1 MSTLNVQ
8 IFITTLM
15 SHPCR
20 GMSSMSPSTWKT
32 LDNTLDPGKEKE
44 KKEEGDAGAK
54 ENERERESHIIERQ
68 KTAMTVQTHSPTTRT
83 RREDV
88 PGPKSSL
95 PAAHYSASLVS
106 SLLAASSLLT
116 NLPREAPR
124 LLVRQRSDKCEAT
137 TARPTAPPPS
147 YVHASANPPP

>member
-54 ENERERESHIIERQ
+54 ENERERESYNRERQ

-83 RREDV
+83 RREDG

>member
-20 GMSSMSPSTWKT
+20 GMSSMSRSTWKT

-54 ENERERESHIIERQ
+54 ENERDRESHIIERDR
-68 KTAMTVQTHSPTTRT
+68 K
-83 RREDV
+83 
-88 PGPKSSL
+88 
-95 PAAHYSASLVS
+95 
-106 SLLAASSLLT
+106 
-116 NLPREAPR
+116 
-124 LLVRQRSDKCEAT
+124 
-137 TARPTAPPPS
+137 RP
-147 YVHASANPPP
+147 